1 MGDLVRTKFT
11 LTAYP
16 NGQTSIA
23 YNVYTSFRPKGQGKG
38 KLRLLLEDQFELPPD
53 STEVLLRPI
62 CESELRNPD
71 HLQGTEAQWS
81 SLP

>member
-1 MGDLVRTKFT
+1 MAELVRTMVT

-16 NGQTSIA
+16 NGQKTIA
-23 YNVYTSFRPKGQGKG
+23 YEAHSSFQPKGQGKG
-38 KLRLLLEDQFELPPD
+38 KLRKVLEDQFDLPPD

-62 CESELRNPD
+62 RESDLRNPD
-71 HLQGTEAQWS
+71 NLTGTEAQWS